1 MMNPSL
7 RGPLTCLSSILN
19 HTWRTPCWTGAMA
32 RMSRRQFSSS
42 RRVWAEQQDHYATL
56 SVPRTATKAQIKTR
70 FYQLS
75 KKYHPDVV
83 GDTASRSK
91 FQAVSE
97 AYSVLGDARKR
108 REYDR
113 SLGSTASV
121 PGSHLHPQATTTRP
135 SQQRGSR
142 SFWGHQQHWR
152 ARAPGTHDRHPSS
165 GKYDRPGSSQ
175 DRSTPNPFHSPHVQR
190 ATGWQPAESES
201 TSRTSLR
208 GRYSGTG
215 PDGVPPHEPSGGRS
229 GLYDTNS
236 SLDKDRVR
244 AETSAPSHAGAMD
257 ILARLGSLVMLC
269 SFVLYVA
276 GVLSG
281 R

>member
-1 MMNPSL
+1 M
-7 RGPLTCLSSILN
+7 
-19 HTWRTPCWTGAMA
+19 
-32 RMSRRQFSSS
+32 
-42 RRVWAEQQDHYATL
+42 WAEQQDHYAIL

-75 KKYHPDVV
+75 KKYHPDVA

-97 AYSVLGDARKR
+97 AYSVLGDVRKR

-113 SLGSTASV
+113 SLGSTASAS
-121 PGSHLHPQATTTRP
+121 GSHLHPQATTTRP

-142 SFWGHQQHWR
+142 SFWVHQSHWR
-152 ARAPGTHDRHPSS
+152 TRAPGTHDRHPSS
-165 GKYDRPGSSQ
+165 GMYNRPGSSQ

-190 ATGWQPAESES
+190 STGWKPAESES
-201 TSRTSLR
+201 TSSRTSLH
-208 GRYSGTG
+208 GHYSGTG
-215 PDGVPPHEPSGGRS
+215 SGSVPPHEPSGGRGS
-229 GLYDTNS
+229 YGTHS
-236 SLDKDRVR
+236 SLHRHRVR
-244 AETSAPSHAGAMD
+244 AETSDPSHAGAMD
-257 ILARLGSLVMLC
+257 ILARLGGLVTLC
-269 SFVLYVA
+269 SFALYIA